1 MLASLPPE
9 LIIKIA
15 NISLV
20 GANAIV
26 TDDDDDGDCRYGSV
40 KALRLTCRGL
50 SQCLRH
56 MIFHS
61 VTLAFIKSTVAPS
74 YALKAKFLVQSRI
87 EGDAVLDLVKKLK
100 LVVRRDDHDDD
111 SPETFG
117 PDSETELAQVLE
129 VIGSLKNAVDVAL
142 YDFAFHSKSELMSRL
157 FEQVMLL
164 PCIKHLTLSEWG
176 KKIFNLFR
184 THPGWA
190 FPVLEKLDL
199 RSLSCLSHGDQRDLM
214 EFQEMIGLIAKGS
227 PSLSTLFIE
236 VRMEGPEL
244 DKAERGS

>member
-1 MLASLPPE
+1 MYDYARENVKDMEKAEEIESHKTKSLLHLLWWFDSLTLIQYFAMLASLPPE

-26 TDDDDDGDCRYGSV
+26 T
-40 KALRLTCRGL
+40 LILT
-50 SQCLRH
+50 H
-56 MIFHS
+56 
-61 VTLAFIKSTVAPS
+61 
-74 YALKAKFLVQSRI
+74 
-87 EGDAVLDLVKKLK
+87 
-100 LVVRRDDHDDD
+100 
-111 SPETFG
+111 
-117 PDSETELAQVLE
+117 
-129 VIGSLKNAVDVAL
+129 
-142 YDFAFHSKSELMSRL
+142 FAFHSKSELMSRL

-244 DKAERGS
+244 DKPERGS